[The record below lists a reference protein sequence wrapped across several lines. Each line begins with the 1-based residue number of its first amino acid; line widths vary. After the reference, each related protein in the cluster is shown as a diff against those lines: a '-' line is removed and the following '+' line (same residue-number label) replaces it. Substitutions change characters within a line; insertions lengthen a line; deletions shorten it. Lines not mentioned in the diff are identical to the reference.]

1 MLSLMAG
8 PTVCQKAGTKKKE
21 QEGEDLLPGAQWWMS
36 PELGE
41 GGPRPG

>member
-8 PTVCQKAGTKKKE
+8 PPVCQKAGTKKKE
-21 QEGEDLLPGAQWWMS
+21 QEGEDLLPGAQWWLS